1 MFDDKIKLYKSNN
14 RNTNLFETTTG
25 VFDRHPINLCGRWR
39 LVVSSCETGYKL
51 SFDDFNNRRI
61 EIDENKPF
69 IPQLCNFLSVDST
82 DDVAEKTYYG
92 GYRDVNKWL
101 YQMTLN
107 LGYETVYPDYAVFTL
122 KTRMNDWKNDKDFE
136 YLDVIDLNK
145 IGVIDILKQMRKES
159 ELAVF
164 SDSDIDSYQDGI
176 NAVMLNG
183 IDIKSQTPSIKYV
196 SVDKLIYDI
205 NTFNSR
211 IHQAYT
217 DNDIIFPGIITIA
230 FELERKQSRDFEF
243 AAISGYLTN
252 ETSIPTE
259 SDFNVYTRK
268 LNDNKLVFH
277 KGGTAQSYFS
287 DIGIFVVQDINE
299 QDYLYRLKFDR
310 NYVSGTIRIEYF
322 GNRVYEYVT
331 DKDNIYDISRD
342 VVIKT
347 GYLVHITIDNDTL
360 RIKSPAPFT
369 VTTYGNLQHPDYEY
383 NGFKATNI
391 DTRDTTVLNGNILNV
406 DITGYIL
413 VHEYFDDN
421 TKSMVKKNYNILEK
435 FCYDGLDIIR
445 LDDVLPIR
453 HSTKVEVIKK
463 MREKRIYLK
472 KIPFLYQNFGSI
484 SFKGNNYKLLTDQD
498 TNVPENEKYVEN
510 GESTSDI
517 KIIGTDEM
525 IQCMSSGGSTSFC
538 DADLL
543 NFDERFRN
551 ELSSRFNWFL
561 IKDKMPKYV
570 ADEETYRQL
579 RYFEDE
585 PKLTSLLK
593 RVSADKCS
601 CHFLGITYLLP
612 AEYTGYRFA
621 VYADVKTKTPRNKFG
636 YKTKINHIQ
645 KTFYIVIDRYFS
657 GIYKDSQGTEQKD
670 LDTSMFDNDS
680 EKDMNV
686 ISNMI
691 NYTFNI
697 DIEVDKLL
705 WRKIIVTTPYQV
717 DLKSGECTTYII
729 GEGKKYF
736 EVKFTGLKEHEN
748 TPGKYECD
756 NIQVLMFPDE
766 KALYHDKD
774 TGELKEISVYD
785 LKFTYG
791 LDRFDPN
798 INLKSYGCLL
808 DTNGDSDKH
817 FSEILNNAYIRKIEY
832 NGHNISDTIGHL
844 WDNKREGWC
853 TFPLSLPTDTGTEQ
867 YDDNLF
873 CYHGTDAALN
883 SHDCFTKEPN
893 SFLTIKQ
900 GKYREA
906 ATMNFIQEYFKFS
919 QIDDI
924 TYKLETFNEALRY
937 NREVSDEYL
946 RLYLNN
952 NVHPDPANPQYDIV
966 SEHPHIMKPGT
977 TSITKLEYSRR
988 GYITDLYHYNP
999 LWKYI
1004 IDTAKTDGL
1013 TTNISFAEQQ
1023 NENKNWS
1030 VDVIQSMEYI
1040 DNIPIKA
1047 MTPQLVD
1054 GTEIER
1060 YSIMNLPYGVLVP
1073 EGDFTRIEEGLF
1085 DGEKKLSPYWKEIL
1099 GTVKSTIYNGE
1110 KEYNVHFITDQTK
1123 FNIIDALYNDIDSGQ
1138 VFINNKTQNNLP
1150 AGTDIKKLFS
1160 QWLITHIYQVSEV
1173 YVNESR
1179 VKHTIDEYNNIE
1191 MDIPESSTNRDIRVK
1206 LIIK

>member
-1 MFDDKIKLYKSNN
+1 MFYKSND

-39 LVVSSCETGYKL
+39 LIVSSRETGYKL

-82 DDVAEKTYYG
+82 DDITEKTYYG

-107 LGYETVYPDYAVFTL
+107 LGYETVYPDYAVFTI

-159 ELAVF
+159 ELAIF
-164 SDSDIDSYQDGI
+164 SDSDITSYQDGI

-183 IDIKSQTPSIKYV
+183 IDIKSQTPTVKYV
-196 SVDKLIYDI
+196 DINKLIYNI
-205 NTFNSR
+205 NDFNSR

-217 DNDIIFPGIITIA
+217 DNDLIFPGIITIA
-230 FELERKQSRDFEF
+230 FELERKQIRDFEF

-252 ETSIPTE
+252 ETSTN
-259 SDFNVYTRK
+259 SDFNIFIRK
-268 LNDNKLVFH
+268 LNDNKLIFH
-277 KGGTAQSYFS
+277 KDGTAQSYFS

-310 NYVSGTIRIEYF
+310 NYVSGAVRIEYF
-322 GNRVYEYVT
+322 GGKIYEYVM

-347 GYLVHITIDNDTL
+347 GYMVHITIYKDMM

-369 VTTYGNLQHPDYEY
+369 VTTYGNLQHPDIKY
-383 NGFKATNI
+383 NGHKATNI
-391 DTRDTTVLNGNILNV
+391 DPKDTTVLNGNILEV

-413 VHEYFDDN
+413 VHEYYDES
-421 TKSMVKKNYNILEK
+421 TKKIVNKKYNITEK

-453 HSTKVEVIKK
+453 HSTTVSVIKQ
-463 MREKRIYLK
+463 MMEEEIYLK
-472 KIPFLYQNFGSI
+472 KLPFLGQNFHSI
-484 SFKGNNYKLLTDQD
+484 SFKGNNYKLLTGND
-498 TNVPENEKYVEN
+498 TDVPENEKYTL
-510 GESTSDI
+510 GGQSTSDI
-517 KIIGTDEM
+517 GWIGTNEM

-543 NFDERFRN
+543 NFDERFNN
-551 ELSSRFNWFL
+551 ELSSNYNWFL
-561 IKDKMPKYV
+561 IKGEMPAYV
-570 ADEETYRQL
+570 AGEENYRQL
-579 RYFEDE
+579 RYFDDE

-636 YKTKINHIQ
+636 YKTKIDHAK

-657 GIYKDSQGTEQKD
+657 GIYKDIQGHTHSD
-670 LDTSMFDNDS
+670 IDTSMFENNSD
-680 EKDMNV
+680 KDTNV
-686 ISNMI
+686 ITNMI
-691 NYTFNI
+691 NHTFDISIESKGDDNYIIVSTPYRFNI
-697 DIEVDKLL
+697 D
-705 WRKIIVTTPYQV
+705 
-717 DLKSGECTTYII
+717 SGECTTYII
-729 GEGKKYF
+729 GEGKKYI
-736 EVKFTGLKEHEN
+736 EVKFDGIREYQN
-748 TPGKYECD
+748 MPGKYICND
-756 NIQVLMFPDE
+756 IRILMFPDE

-774 TGELKEISVYD
+774 TGAIKEISVYD
-785 LKFTYG
+785 LKFSYG
-791 LDRFDPN
+791 IDSFDPS
-798 INLKSYGCLL
+798 INFKDYGCSNYN
-808 DTNGDSDKH
+808 TTGIANKY
-817 FSEILNNAYIRKIEY
+817 FAEVLNNAYVRKIEY

-844 WDNKREGWC
+844 WTKEREGWC
-853 TFPLSLPTDTGTEQ
+853 TFPLSLPTMTGS
-867 YDDNLF
+867 YLNDKLDNYNGVDQSLTG
-873 CYHGTDAALN
+873 HDAF
-883 SHDCFTKEPN
+883 DKEPN
-893 SFLTIKQ
+893 SMVSIKA

-906 ATMNFIQEYFKFS
+906 ATMSLRSEYFKFS
-919 QIDDI
+919 QDGDESYKVESLEHDI
-924 TYKLETFNEALRY
+924 LRCIY
-937 NREVSDEYL
+937 QSANEYL
-946 RLYLNN
+946 RAYICNHVRPDLN
-952 NVHPDPANPQYDIV
+952 NPQYDIV
-966 SEHPHIMKPGT
+966 DKYPDTEKPGT
-977 TSITKLEYSRR
+977 NNNVHQQIYRR
-988 GYITDLYHYNP
+988 GYITDLFKYNR
-999 LWKYI
+999 LWKYVI
-1004 IDTAKTDGL
+1004 ETAKSIGL
-1013 TTNISFAEQQ
+1013 STNISYAEQQ
-1023 NENKNWS
+1023 TENNNWS
-1030 VDVIQSMEYI
+1030 IDTLMSLEYI

-1047 MTPQLVD
+1047 MGTQRVD
-1054 GTEIER
+1054 DTDMYR
-1060 YSIMNLPYGVLVP
+1060 YSNMNLPYGVLIQ
-1073 EGDFTRIEEGLF
+1073 EKDFTRIEEGLF

-1110 KEYNVHFITDQTK
+1110 KEYNISFVTNETK
-1123 FNIIDALYNDIDSGQ
+1123 FNVIDVLYNDIDSGQ
-1138 VFINNKTQNNLP
+1138 VFINNDTQNSLP
-1150 AGTDIKKLFS
+1150 AGTDIKKIFS

-1191 MDIPESSTNRDIRVK
+1191 MDIPESSINRDIRVK